1 MYMESRKGVQMNPF
15 VGQEHLSL
23 LNDSV
28 LNFQATSIKQ
38 MKETKVKRIRKD
50 IKLTY
55 LHLLSFT
62 YKPQKMHRKIIRKHR
77 NN

>member
-55 LHLLSFT
+55 SHLLIYLQT
-62 YKPQKMHRKIIRKHR
+62 PE
-77 NN
+77 NA

>member
-1 MYMESRKGVQMNPF
+1 MYIESRKKVQMNPF

-55 LHLLSFT
+55 SLLSFT